1 MGFRPELLNQRSA
14 TFLASGTSFGENK
27 VSMGQ
32 AVVDDFV
39 IIQVHYIYCTLYLY
53 YYYISSA
60 SDHQASDPDDLR
72 TLEL

>member
-1 MGFRPELLNQRSA
+1 MGREQQFPNRFGIRDQ
-14 TFLASGTSFGENK
+14 FGENK